1 MSRQRSRTMKFRADI
16 SICFLIAFISFSP
29 VAMAQALLQIGTQ
42 APEFTLN
49 DISGKEISLSEYSG
63 KKAVIVMFWSTWSG
77 KSAKALK
84 RFEEFQRKYGEK
96 GVQVIGIN
104 TENQHISEEDIEKVK
119 KMVAEIDISFPVVF
133 DRELKTFHDYSCIAL
148 PSTVVVSEGKIVYEL
163 PGLPLVKTEDMF
175 DYLLTLAGEHP
186 KKKMEPRYK
195 PRHDAIADTNLG
207 RGFVKKKMYAMAYP
221 FFQKAIGKDP
231 KYMLPYVEL
240 ARLQETDG
248 NREEAEKTLRQALSI
263 EPLNVAVMSE
273 LGYLLS
279 RTGKLEESIEVLDKA
294 AKMNSYTPSHY
305 YLAYALG
312 KNGRTDEAFAA
323 FEEALSLNPFEK
335 DIYLLRGEIF
345 ESGGM
350 FKKAA
355 ADYRKAL
362 ELMLKVKN

>member
-1 MSRQRSRTMKFRADI
+1 MRKFKVDI
-16 SICFLIAFISFSP
+16 ITCVLIAFFSFSP
-29 VAMAQALLQIGTQ
+29 VAMAQALLQIGAQ

-49 DISGKEISLSEYSG
+49 DISGREVSLSGFSA
-63 KKAVIVMFWSTWSG
+63 KKAVIIVFWSTWSS
-77 KSAKALK
+77 KSAAALK

-96 GVQVIGIN
+96 GIQVIGIN
-104 TENQHISEEDIEKVK
+104 TENQHISGEDIEKVK
-119 KMVAEIDISFPVVF
+119 KTVAEMGISFPVLF

-148 PSTVVVSEGKIVYEL
+148 PSTVVLSEGKIVYEL

-175 DYLLTLAGEHP
+175 DYLLALAGEQP
-186 KKKMEPRYK
+186 KKKVEPGYK

-221 FFQKAIGKDP
+221 FFRKAIEKDP

-240 ARLQETDG
+240 ARLHEADG
-248 NREEAEKTLRQALSI
+248 NTEEAEKTLKDALAI

-279 RTGKLEESIEVLDKA
+279 RTGKVEESIEVLDKA

-312 KNGRTDEAFAA
+312 KKGRTAEALAA

-345 ESGGM
+345 EAGGM
-350 FKKAA
+350 FEKAA

-362 ELMLKVKN
+362 ELMLRIKN